1 MNAAM
6 NQKAGISR
14 SRDQI
19 RFGAKE
25 REYVFSVAM
34 KYVKDR
40 EEAAD
45 VAQDAMILAW
55 RYQDGFRGDSQFT
68 TWLYRIAAT
77 TALMHLRKKKRQP
90 LLLTLLPGGATDS
103 KDERDVIAQAPTS
116 ESSPEARLIAK
127 DEVERVKE
135 RLDEMGEKYGKVFMM
150 RFAEGYTETEV
161 AKKLKVNVGTVK
173 TRAYRSRA
181 AVRARLRGP
190 AAEAAS
196 EGADEVVA
204 NEAEEAAE
212 VGAEA

>member
-1 MNAAM
+1 MNAAT
-6 NQKAGISR
+6 NQTAGAPR

-90 LLLTLLPGGATDS
+90 VLLTLLPGGASDS
-103 KDERDVIAQAPTS
+103 KDERDLLAQAPTAD
-116 ESSPEARLIAK
+116 SSPEARVIAK
-127 DEVERVKE
+127 DEVERVRE

-181 AVRARLRGP
+181 AVRARLRGTRLEAEVAAL
-190 AAEAAS
+190 AAESALSDEAVAQGAA
-196 EGADEVVA
+196 V
-204 NEAEEAAE
+204 
-212 VGAEA
+212 

>member
-1 MNAAM
+1 MNAAT
-6 NQKAGISR
+6 NQTAGTNR

-90 LLLTLLPGGATDS
+90 VLLTLLPGGASDS
-103 KDERDVIAQAPTS
+103 KDERDLLAQAPTS
-116 ESSPEARLIAK
+116 DSSPEARVIAK
-127 DEVERVKE
+127 DEVERVRE
-135 RLDEMGEKYGKVFMM
+135 RLGEMGEKYGKVFMM

-181 AVRARLRGP
+181 AVRARLRGTRAESEVAAL
-190 AAEAAS
+190 AAESALSDEAIGQGAA
-196 EGADEVVA
+196 V
-204 NEAEEAAE
+204 
-212 VGAEA
+212 